1 MIRGSDH
8 MPTPIPTV
16 EPRALVETV
25 ETVTRFT
32 QNLWWFLGLAAAGI
46 AGLFRMGYRNRHAKL
61 RIQVLERDVSV
72 QQQDIAQLLMCNLAV
87 LDGLSQMNCNGLVT
101 SARDNLR
108 MYLAKNRNVHIQE
121 D

>member
-1 MIRGSDH
+1 MSA
-8 MPTPIPTV
+8 PTPNPSTFTSFS
-16 EPRALVETV
+16 ETL
-25 ETVTRFT
+25 EKVTRLG
-32 QNLWWFLGLAAAGI
+32 QNLWWVIAALVAGALALMRLGAK
-46 AGLFRMGYRNRHAKL
+46 NRQAKL